1 VPIPFAW
8 LVGFALGAL
17 FARAAQGEIT
27 KLEGPLVASRPM
39 AIVLGF
45 AALVFLPVVG
55 YFAAFHGDWAY
66 LYFVSWQ
73 SVPSAVD
80 LCLVVVAACLV
91 PAGFV
96 ATVELLRTRRSHATG
111 TLVGLAGGPLLLA
124 LVLALAFARRLSVSA
139 TAAQFR
145 GGFGVE
151 AISTSALGKGVLWA
165 VTALAAGAAWAV
177 RALRSGAVHG

>member
-1 VPIPFAW
+1 
-8 LVGFALGAL
+8 
-17 FARAAQGEIT
+17 
-27 KLEGPLVASRPM
+27 M

-80 LCLVVVAACLV
+80 LCLVVAAACLV

-96 ATVELLRTRRSHATG
+96 ASVELIRARRSHATRL
-111 TLVGLAGGPLLLA
+111 LVGLAGGPMLLV
-124 LVLALAFARRLSVSA
+124 LVLALALARRLSVSA

-151 AISTSALGKGVLWA
+151 AISTSTLGKSVLWA
-165 VTALAAGAAWAV
+165 MTALAAGVAWAV